1 MKKVKGM
8 PAGFGTIVRV
18 ALVLIALLL
27 IYSGATKC
35 YDFGYRV
42 FMEPAMTEGEGR
54 KVTVEI
60 APGMKPKEIGELFVE
75 KGLVRDAGLFAAQYR
90 LSEYVKEV
98 KAGTFELSTS
108 MTAEEMMRVMAG
120 YEIETEE

>member
-1 MKKVKGM
+1 MKKIKGV
-8 PAGFGTIVRV
+8 PAGFGSLIRV

-54 KVTVEI
+54 VVTVEV
-60 APGMKPKEIGELFVE
+60 APGMTPKEIGKLFVD
-75 KGLVRDAGLFAAQYR
+75 KGLARDAGLFAVQYR

-120 YEIETEE
+120 YELETEE

>member
-35 YDFGYRV
+35 YDFGFRV

-108 MTAEEMMRVMAG
+108 MTAEEMMRVMTG
-120 YEIETEE
+120 YELETEE